1 MRIREVI
8 TENLDQY
15 LDEVL
20 EDEADGRGD
29 ANLLTTLEFLRNRA
43 HDTHIQPRIRVDSLI
58 NLVQGAG
65 EQQFNLENLLAA
77 YKNNPNVKNLI
88 KDIKDDLTRFN
99 IELLTIKKNN
109 KVKLFGK
116 FIRLEHFWL
125 GIYLSL
131 ILYSLILFS
140 IFVSKSFIK
149 DNKFSNS
156 LSYLLSNCFD
166 RSLQDFIIFCISSL
180 QYS

>member
-8 TENLDQY
+8 VENLDEY

-58 NLVQGAG
+58 NLVQGTG

-77 YKNNPNVKNLI
+77 YKNNPNVKSLI
-88 KDIKDDLTRFN
+88 KDIKDDASGVKYVYLEPFADDEKTVD
-99 IELLTIKKNN
+99 LDNN
-109 KVKLFGK
+109 LAPKTAPERTVD
-116 FIRLEHFWL
+116 
-125 GIYLSL
+125 SMA
-131 ILYSLILFS
+131 
-140 IFVSKSFIK
+140 KSALAK
-149 DNKFSNS
+149 
-156 LSYLLSNCFD
+156 
-166 RSLQDFIIFCISSL
+166 RS
-180 QYS
+180 